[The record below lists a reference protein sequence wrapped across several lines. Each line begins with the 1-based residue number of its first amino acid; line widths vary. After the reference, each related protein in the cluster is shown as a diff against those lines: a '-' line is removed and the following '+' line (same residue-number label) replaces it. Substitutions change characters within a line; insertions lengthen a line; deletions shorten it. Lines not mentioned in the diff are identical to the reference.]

1 MIELSADKV
10 ALEVLKSEVITSG
23 SAGVYTC
30 KFTFGADWN
39 GFLRTAVFRAAGERW
54 ETQLDD
60 KDECDIPWE
69 AMQLPNCNLS
79 VGVYGT
85 TDSGKV
91 LPTIWASLGTIQPG
105 VRRGCTATPPRP
117 VATTVGAH
125 NVLATTHRNMMVDG
139 NNTEVEDSSQ
149 TLAEHIVNENAHQN
163 LIIDGN
169 VED

>member
-125 NVLATTHRNMMVDG
+125 NTLATTHRNMLVDG
-139 NNTEVEDSSQ
+139 NNVEAADSSQ
-149 TLAEHIVNENAHQN
+149 TLADHIVNPDAHQN

-169 VED
+169 IED